1 MSLYVYIEKS
11 IINKKKLLITKKT
24 LNDFNYTRGKEIR
37 LSLWG
42 TTVWQ
47 IDEDVYKNNP
57 GPFVLIATST
67 IVKSFG
73 GKYN

>member
-11 IINKKKLLITKKT
+11 IINKKITNNKKILT
-24 LNDFNYTRGKEIR
+24 DFNYTRGKEIR

-42 TTVWQ
+42 TTIWQ
-47 IDEDVYKNNP
+47 INEDVYKNNP
-57 GPFVLIATST
+57 RPFVLIATST